1 MEESVADIPENV
13 LLSFL
18 SLQVSASGRVAFVVG
33 AAVALL
39 IVALAWRLV
48 RR

>member
-1 MEESVADIPENV
+1 MADTPENV

-18 SLQVSASGRVAFVVG
+18 TLQVSASGRVALVVG
-33 AAVALL
+33 VAVALL
-39 IVALAWRLV
+39 IVAVAWRVV

>member
-1 MEESVADIPENV
+1 MEDSVVDAPENV

-18 SLQVSASGRVAFVVG
+18 TLQVSANGRVAFIIG
-33 AAVALL
+33 GAVALL